1 MSRWVSRRPEA
12 QRSTCEVRVR
22 LAGWAPGGVCSLPG
36 SHGLSGTGSFSACL
50 AGFGRRWFYIMR
62 ERLVF
67 GPPLFGPQFPICAQ
81 GPGVFLGAEQDTQG
95 LHPPAPAAAA
105 TQGSASGFAVGLC
118 HRPGIRSI
126 GLVGLSLLCGTR

>member
-1 MSRWVSRRPEA
+1 MRCACVWLGVHLAMCAAFPAPAASRP
-12 QRSTCEVRVR
+12 
-22 LAGWAPGGVCSLPG
+22 
-36 SHGLSGTGSFSACL
+36 GSFSASL
-50 AGFGRRWFYIMR
+50 AGFGRRRFSIMH

-81 GPGVFLGAEQDTQG
+81 GPGVVLGAEQDTQG

-105 TQGSASGFAVGLC
+105 AQGSASGFTVGLC
-118 HRPGIRSI
+118 HGPGIRSV